1 MIFDL
6 ILEFDLPKKIIHGRM
21 ILLLDRWMDE
31 KLYIISYH
39 IIIIT
44 MIFNGHFT
52 GNTGYM

>member
-31 KLYIISYH
+31 KLYLSMVLLH
-39 IIIIT
+39 VNL
-44 MIFNGHFT
+44 MILNSHV
-52 GNTGYM
+52 